1 MTYTDKFSNFYKNV
15 RSAFTGK
22 LYEEIE
28 EEDILKLYIMEYLF
42 REYYQI
48 EVCEDKEQSKENERK
63 I

>member
-1 MTYTDKFSNFYKNV
+1 MTYTNKFINFYKNI

-28 EEDILKLYIMEYLF
+28 EADILKLYIMEHLF

-48 EVCEDKEQSKENERK
+48 EVCEDKD
-63 I
+63 

>member
-1 MTYTDKFSNFYKNV
+1 MTYTDKFISFYKNT
-15 RSAFTGK
+15 RSAFTGN
-22 LYEEIE
+22 LYEELE

-48 EVCEDKEQSKENERK
+48 EVCEDKELPKK